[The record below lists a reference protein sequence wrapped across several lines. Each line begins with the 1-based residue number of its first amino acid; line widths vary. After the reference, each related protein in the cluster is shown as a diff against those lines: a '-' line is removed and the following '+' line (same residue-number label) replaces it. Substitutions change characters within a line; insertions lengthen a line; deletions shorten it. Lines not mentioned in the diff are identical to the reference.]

1 MREKRDEI
9 NIEAYSNLV
18 RSIVARYRNYGCPE
32 DDLFQEGMIGLLE
45 AKERFDD
52 SRGVA
57 FATYAAYRVKKK
69 IIEALNRERRGSM
82 VAIPYNDEIFQQ
94 VPDADISPDD
104 RDSPEEGETLQIP
117 EGIPTLER
125 EFLVLHFE
133 KKLTLKEISTRLDM
147 SRERVRQLKQK
158 ALRRL
163 KLTGY

>member
-32 DDLFQEGMIGLLE
+32 DDLFQEGMIGLL
-45 AKERFDD
+45 
-52 SRGVA
+52 A